1 MLLGRYP
8 AALVAP
14 FALLTPPIGLAAA
27 ALLLGQVPN
36 TLELVGSAVLVG
48 GVALGQLAS
57 DGARSAAAAAP
68 ALPERVE
75 RDAPDPHRRRPAR
88 APTLGA

>member
-48 GVALGQLAS
+48 GVAVGQLRRRGGS
-57 DGARSAAAAAP
+57 TAAAP
-68 ALPERVE
+68 PG
-75 RDAPDPHRRRPAR
+75 RRAGRMHADV
-88 APTLGA
+88 GASP